1 MSRGKSNSFGVP
13 HARQE
18 GDLSPTEDE
27 LIEYGEDT
35 WEVGPVQLLTTCLGW
50 SALTQS
56 VNPEVHGLIGSIK
69 RHVGSQTSE
78 FGPAPPTR

>member
-13 HARQE
+13 HERQD

-35 WEVGPVQLLTTCLGW
+35 WEVGLVQLLNTSTGW
-50 SALTQS
+50 STLTQS
-56 VNPEVHGLIGSIK
+56 VNPKVHGLIGSIK
-69 RHVGSQTSE
+69 RHVGSQTTKFCS
-78 FGPAPPTR
+78 APLTR